1 MKDREAW
8 YAELWGCKESGMTQQ
23 LNNSNNNDMIHLY
36 RASTFSLT
44 LNTTTLVSSRK
55 KVSLVKD
62 HRANG
67 SELGQEFIFS
77 SMFN

>member
-1 MKDREAW
+1 
-8 YAELWGCKESGMTQQ
+8 MTQQ

-36 RASTFSLT
+36 GASTFSLT
-44 LNTTTLVSSRK
+44 QYHNFSQFQKEGESCQ
-55 KVSLVKD
+55 D

-77 SMFN
+77 KCSTEDSAVI